1 MGVEANA
8 FAPDGRRQIQMSAS
22 LNDPLQFYNR
32 FSRAIGVQSITITT
46 ETDMLNDMQ
55 ARQAR
60 DRLIRKRQTTD
71 IGSHAGQSVLPHH
84 QRTIVEEDGRHMRG
98 EHPDRQDARADIDML

>member
-22 LNDPLQFYNR
+22 INDPLQFCDR
-32 FSRAIGVQSITITT
+32 FSRAIGVQSITITA

-60 DRLIRKRQTTD
+60 DRLIRKRQATD
-71 IGSHAGQSVLPHH
+71 IGSHASKTTLLHN
-84 QRTIVEEDGRHMRG
+84 QRAVVDKDRRHMRRK
-98 EHPDRQDARADIDML
+98 HADR